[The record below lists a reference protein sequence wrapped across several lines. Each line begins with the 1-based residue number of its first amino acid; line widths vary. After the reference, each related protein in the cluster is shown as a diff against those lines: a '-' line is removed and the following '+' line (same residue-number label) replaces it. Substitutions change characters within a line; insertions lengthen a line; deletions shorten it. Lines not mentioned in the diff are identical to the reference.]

1 MVKFRPSKKA
11 LGKTAE
17 GPGADALAAVRA
29 SMSAQEEGA
38 ARSASGPGEA
48 ASRAPCTAL
57 RSSLV
62 LPWGAACTACLGE
75 LP

>member
-1 MVKFRPSKKA
+1 MWAAPLQVPPLTGARRLVVKFRPSKKA

-38 ARSASGPGEA
+38 TQAGNTGEA
-48 ASRAPCTAL
+48 GVGCAGVWFR
-57 RSSLV
+57 
-62 LPWGAACTACLGE
+62 
-75 LP
+75 